1 MHLLKISLPQRLLI
15 RHTEIYGKF
24 SHTFK
29 RAAAERVK
37 LYFEPK
43 LFSPLASV
51 FLVIISDF
59 LCLLQAL
66 KSLLLH
72 AVELV

>member
-15 RHTEIYGKF
+15 RHTEIYGNF

-29 RAAAERVK
+29 RAAERVK

-72 AVELV
+72 AVEAV